1 MTRVFHVHVT
11 RRGKLRLNAGVVA
24 GLLCILLTCLGCGS
38 NSPGAAV
45 QTALVPFSPEQQA
58 EMAQAQSA
66 EYRLRPGDRLAID
79 FKYEDELDR
88 ANLLILP
95 DGRLT
100 LPGGVSPVVAKGQSV
115 GQLERTLSELFA
127 LDYRHPELSVIVES
141 LADLEVYVFG
151 HVRRPGQ
158 IKLPPGGMSVLQAV
172 AAAGGFEAVG
182 QSKSTVLMRVTPEGF
197 VLRQIDLSDLERRG
211 YLDVAVLDLQPYD
224 VIYVP
229 RSAVGDLKHFSD
241 TVLSSILNVTRLFW
255 DIHAIS
261 NLDKVTNI
269 WR

>member
-1 MTRVFHVHVT
+1 MTGVFHVHVPQC
-11 RRGKLRLNAGVVA
+11 GKLRLIAGAVV
-24 GLLCILLTCLGCGS
+24 GLPCLLLACMGCGS
-38 NSPGAAV
+38 NGPGPAV
-45 QTALVPFSPEQQA
+45 QTALVPFSLDQQA

-66 EYRLRPGDRLAID
+66 EYRLRPGDRLGID

-115 GQLERTLSELFA
+115 SQLERILSELYA
-127 LDYRHPELSVIVES
+127 QDYRHPELSVIVES

-151 HVRRPGQ
+151 YVRRPGQ
-158 IKLPPGGMSVLQAV
+158 VKLPAGGMSVLQAV
-172 AAAGGFEAVG
+172 AAAGGFEAAG
-182 QSKSTVLMRVTPEGF
+182 KPKSTVLMRVTPDGF
-197 VLRQIDLSDLERRG
+197 VLRQIDLSHLERRG
-211 YLDVAVLDLQPYD
+211 YFDVTVLDLQPYD

-241 TVLSSILNVTRLFW
+241 TVLSSILNFTRLFW